1 MPHTPFTNP
10 FINWVVQLSSSIYDI
25 YIHTLCKFISSSER
39 IPKLV
44 TYASMY
50 HVVLTYMYI
59 NLIEMGKRGP
69 HTYVVIFVT
78 TYIQKRGEKTKV
90 KNKV

>member
-69 HTYVVIFVT
+69 HTLCS
-78 TYIQKRGEKTKV
+78 YICDYIHTKTWG
-90 KNKV
+90 KNKSKK